1 MAPVIASRVGFG
13 GYLIILL
20 LDLSLA
26 MLNLAE
32 TAVAFTIS
40 ILVVAVS
47 LGWAIFATRIALRRS
62 HRDFRI
68 ALVPGTAS

>member
-1 MAPVIASRVGFG
+1 MAPVIASRVDFG
-13 GYLIILL
+13 GHLIILL

-47 LGWAIFATRIALRRS
+47 LGWAIFVTWMALGKNN
-62 HRDFRI
+62 RDFRI
-68 ALVPGTAS
+68 ALVPRNPG